1 MQRAQTRLRPGQ
13 QFTKTNDPPQTWDL
27 HGFFIRLDALKPNA
41 NKMLIETIVRSRGGT
56 EERSVSIDEIV
67 IPAVPELTP
76 DLIDNQ
82 WIEPTNKLHRD
93 VKSLVTA
100 FQNEK
105 EPSAELFVPNYWK
118 AAIKLPP
125 EMENPMLELWHL
137 AHDLGKETVYI
148 RDMSVDSNDQ
158 GVRGILY
165 VLADRGYG

>member
-1 MQRAQTRLRPGQ
+1 MSPLAC
-13 QFTKTNDPPQTWDL
+13 
-27 HGFFIRLDALKPNA
+27 
-41 NKMLIETIVRSRGGT
+41 S
-56 EERSVSIDEIV
+56 
-67 IPAVPELTP
+67 
-76 DLIDNQ
+76 
-82 WIEPTNKLHRD
+82 
-93 VKSLVTA
+93 
-100 FQNEK
+100 QNEK